1 MNNLSKILNSATMGQ
16 PRRLRPLIWWTVAE
30 YFFRGA
36 PYGAMLLV
44 VWEIFKPL
52 QHPGTSINLMNIAWA
67 WAVLLISLICLWFI
81 GKKAYLVAYR
91 DGYEICCDGRLVVID
106 HLRRLP
112 MGFFNSR
119 DPGDIGAYIVSD
131 YNNVEMLTTH
141 LIGQFFGGLA
151 MPIVALVSLSF
162 CNWQLA
168 MAAASVIPLA
178 YPMMLLTN
186 RFVAILGKKHQKIKR
201 NASSR
206 MIEYI
211 QGIRLIRAF
220 NLNGNKFERLEH
232 AFRELKRESIY
243 LEAAPAPTITLASTL
258 LNGGLLLIML
268 LGFSMLLDAQV
279 SIPVYI
285 MFLLAGSAIYAP
297 LINAMTFIALINYMK
312 LSAERIDAL
321 CNTPVLPE
329 GTIEEV
335 TGSEVEF
342 RNVDFSYNED
352 IPVLRDVSL
361 VIPEKRL
368 TALVGPSGS
377 GKTTLTRLIAR
388 FWDVNKGEI
397 LLGGRNVR
405 DYTLHT
411 LMQQISIVF
420 QDVYL
425 FNDTIYNNIRVGRE
439 TATQEEI
446 EAAARK
452 AQCHEFITAMPDG
465 YDTLV
470 GEGGSTLSGGE
481 MQRLALARAIL
492 KDAPVILLDEA
503 TAFADPENEGKILE
517 AFSHL
522 IKGKTVL
529 VIAHR
534 LGTITNADHILY
546 LDKGMITEKG
556 THEELLALHGAYA
569 HMWKTYNRAKE
580 WIIDR

>member
-335 TGSEVEF
+335 TGSEIEF

-405 DYTLHT
+405 DY
-411 LMQQISIVF
+411 
-420 QDVYL
+420 YL
-425 FNDTIYNNIRVGRE
+425 TYAD
-439 TATQEEI
+439 
-446 EAAARK
+446 AANFH
-452 AQCHEFITAMPDG
+452 C
-465 YDTLV
+465 
-470 GEGGSTLSGGE
+470 LSGRVSF
-481 MQRLALARAIL
+481 Q
-492 KDAPVILLDEA
+492 
-503 TAFADPENEGKILE
+503 
-517 AFSHL
+517 
-522 IKGKTVL
+522 
-529 VIAHR
+529 
-534 LGTITNADHILY
+534 
-546 LDKGMITEKG
+546 
-556 THEELLALHGAYA
+556 
-569 HMWKTYNRAKE
+569 
-580 WIIDR
+580 